1 MQEGPAF
8 VIEDPEP
15 LLYENAA
22 PPQVLDQI
30 AECREGGR
38 IGVCHWEAL

>member
-1 MQEGPAF
+1 MQESPAF
-8 VIEDPEP
+8 VIKDSEP
-15 LLYENAA
+15 LLEENPA

-38 IGVCHWEAL
+38 IGVFHWEAL